1 MIILNVT
8 KWSTVPRRSSKKLQ
22 EDENTELEVKV
33 ETTKLGEQGAIGWE
47 LEIVKVKEEIKV
59 EDISQGIMKQELETK
74 IRNEIE

>member
-47 LEIVKVKEEIKV
+47 LEIVKVKQEIKV

>member
-22 EDENTELEVKV
+22 EDENTELEVEV

-47 LEIVKVKEEIKV
+47 LEIVKVKQEIKV